1 MGAMSGSKHAPAILR
16 VMLLMALMCA
26 CALWTRPVQAQAAEH
41 QVKAA
46 FLYKFL
52 GFVDWPAEVF
62 DKPDSPLVIGVLG
75 ADLLADE
82 LAAVVTERTA
92 HGRRVVARK
101 VQAGESLAG
110 LHMLFVGRADSGRL
124 PSLLDSAK
132 GQPLLTVTESDE
144 AFARGSAINFVLV
157 DNKVRFDVAPRAAEL
172 GNLKISS
179 RLLGVARKVV
189 AGPS

>member
-1 MGAMSGSKHAPAILR
+1 MNRTRRAVLLAALLGSGVLCEVRAQAPA
-16 VMLLMALMCA
+16 
-26 CALWTRPVQAQAAEH
+26 AEY

-52 GFVDWPAEVF
+52 SFVDWPADVF
-62 DKPDSPLVIGVLG
+62 ERPDSPLVIGVLG
-75 ADLLADE
+75 ADSLADE
-82 LAAVVTERTA
+82 LTAVVAERTA
-92 HGRRVVARK
+92 HGRRVAARK
-101 VQAGESLAG
+101 LRPGEPVTG
-110 LHMLFVGRADSGRL
+110 LHVLFVGRTDSGRL
-124 PSLLDSAK
+124 PGLLDSAK

-179 RLLGVARKVV
+179 RLLGVARKVLP
-189 AGPS
+189 GPS

>member
-1 MGAMSGSKHAPAILR
+1 MSRLKYASTALHVLALAA
-16 VMLLMALMCA
+16 LLCA
-26 CALWTRPVQAQAAEH
+26 CALWSNQVQAQAAEH

-52 GFVDWPAEVF
+52 GFVDWPADVF
-62 DKPDSPLVIGVLG
+62 DRPDSPLVIGVLG
-75 ADLLADE
+75 ADSLADE
-82 LAAVVTERTA
+82 LISVVAERTA
-92 HGRRVVARK
+92 HGRPVVTRK
-101 VQAGESLAG
+101 VRAGEPVSG
-110 LHMLFVGRADSGRL
+110 LHVLFVGRGDSGRL
-124 PSLLDSAK
+124 PGLLDSAK